1 MAKMN
6 RPKTN
11 EQAAK
16 FLPWYKRWLQMRRD
30 VPVTFH
36 IAVPSSIQESSRVT
50 VEVSVENPDHAAS
63 ERLAKLPDYF
73 IRSQLSAAE
82 VTKLVPLLF
91 RIQGVTG
98 RGMHDA
104 LALLA
109 TFQVLA
115 MDSFLAAESI
125 GIRGVWDAFD
135 GVINLPATE
144 KRKRGGGFHPVFSP
158 LEINDVW
165 ESAVLPFLKVY
176 TLDPLDRATR
186 LLYDTIPPFSTGD
199 TIPLEQLSKEDLMSD
214 AELQRALEIL
224 RNEHRVTTDAL
235 LESRA
240 TVKDLVKFDSERPTR
255 EILYELADEH
265 RYKSSGKINYS
276 AIGRL
281 LDRDHKTIKRWCED
295 LGIR

>member
-1 MAKMN
+1 M
-6 RPKTN
+6 PTTN

-16 FLPWYKRWLQMRRD
+16 FLPWYKRWLQLRRD

-36 IAVPSSIQESSRVT
+36 ISAPSNIEELSRT
-50 VEVSVENPDHAAS
+50 AVEVSVENPDHPTS
-63 ERLAKLPDYF
+63 KLLSKLPDYLV
-73 IRSQLSAAE
+73 RGELGAAE
-82 VTKLVPLLF
+82 IAELAPLLT

-98 RGMHDA
+98 RSTHDA

-115 MDSFLAAESI
+115 MDSFLSAESI
-125 GIRGVWDAFD
+125 GIRGMWDAFD
-135 GVINLPATE
+135 GAINLPAID
-144 KRKRGGGFHPVFSP
+144 RRQRGGGFHPVFSP
-158 LEINDVW
+158 REIDDVW
-165 ESAVLPFLKVY
+165 ASAVLPFLKVY
-176 TLDPLDRATR
+176 TLDPLERSAR
-186 LLYDTIPPFSTGD
+186 LLFDTIPPFTTGVA
-199 TIPLEQLSKEDLMSD
+199 IPLEQLRKEDLMSD

-255 EILYELADEH
+255 EILYELADKH

>member
-1 MAKMN
+1 MST
-6 RPKTN
+6 TN

-16 FLPWYKRWLQMRRD
+16 FLSWYKRWLQLRRD

-36 IAVPSSIQESSRVT
+36 IAVPSRIVESPRVT
-50 VEVSVENPDHAAS
+50 VEVSVENPDHATS
-63 ERLAKLPDYF
+63 KLLSRLPDYLV
-73 IRSQLSAAE
+73 RGELSAAE
-82 VTKLVPLLF
+82 IAELVPLLT

-98 RGMHDA
+98 RSMHDA

-115 MDSFLAAESI
+115 MDSFLEAESI
-125 GIRGVWDAFD
+125 GIRGMWEAFD
-135 GVINLPATE
+135 GAINLPATE
-144 KRKRGGGFHPVFSP
+144 IKQTEGSFHPVFSP
-158 LEINDVW
+158 RDIDDVW
-165 ESAVLPFLKVY
+165 SSAVLPFLKVY
-176 TLDPLDRATR
+176 TLDPLDRSSR
-186 LLYDTIPPFSTGD
+186 LLYDTIPPFTTGEV
-199 TIPLEQLSKEDLMSD
+199 IPLEQLRKEDLMSD

-255 EILYELADEH
+255 EILYELADKH

-281 LDRDHKTIKRWCED
+281 LSRDHKTIKRWCED